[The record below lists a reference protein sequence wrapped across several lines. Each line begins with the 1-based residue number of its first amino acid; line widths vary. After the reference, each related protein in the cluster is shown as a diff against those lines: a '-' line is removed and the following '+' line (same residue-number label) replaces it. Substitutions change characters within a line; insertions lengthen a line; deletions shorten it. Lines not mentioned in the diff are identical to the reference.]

1 MTKNTADKSN
11 GNPDNGPTNGG
22 VAEPRIARRGLL
34 YIVSSPSGAGKTTL
48 ARRVLAADNN
58 IEMSVSVTTRQPR
71 PGETDGVDYHF
82 VDHAAFEAM
91 KERGELLEWA
101 RVFDNF
107 YGTPRAP
114 VEQAISAGKDV
125 LFDIDWQGAQQLS
138 GKMPGDVVRVFV
150 LPPSGD
156 VLEDRLKARAQDPA
170 DVVAKRMAAASSEIS
185 HWPEYDY
192 VIVNSHIEQ
201 STAAALAILSA
212 ERLKRAR
219 LLGLSDFVRKLQ
231 SAL

>member
-1 MTKNTADKSN
+1 MTKNAAGTSN
-11 GNPDNGPTNGG
+11 HGSNDESIT
-22 VAEPRIARRGLL
+22 EPHIARRGLL

-48 ARRVLAADNN
+48 ARRVLAADSN
-58 IEMSVSVTTRQPR
+58 IEMSVSVTTRAPR
-71 PGETDGVDYHF
+71 PGEQDGLDYHF
-82 VDHAAFEAM
+82 VDHAAFEGM
-91 KERGELLEWA
+91 KQRGELLEWA
-101 RVFDNF
+101 RVFDNY

-114 VEQAISAGKDV
+114 VEEAIRAGRDV

-138 GKMPGDVVRVFV
+138 EKMPGDVVRVFV

-156 VLEDRLKARAQDPA
+156 VLENRLKSRAQDPA
-170 DVVAKRMAAASSEIS
+170 DVVAKRMAAAASEIS

-192 VIVNSHIEQ
+192 VLVNSHIEQ
-201 STAAALAILSA
+201 STAAALAILLA
-212 ERLKRAR
+212 ERLKRGR